1 MLYAVTVYISLEI
14 RGKGLKRWVVVLWSG
29 KQAVT
34 RKAGG
39 TGVSGTEDRLES
51 KGASTEEH

>member
-1 MLYAVTVYISLEI
+1 M
-14 RGKGLKRWVVVLWSG
+14 GLWSG

-51 KGASTEEH
+51 KGESTEEY

>member
-1 MLYAVTVYISLEI
+1 M
-14 RGKGLKRWVVVLWSG
+14 VLWSG

-51 KGASTEEH
+51 KGASTEEPLVRGRKGL